1 MKVAPKPWWR
11 EMLAALKSDKEKF
24 AIFVEEQAAS
34 GRYLK
39 SGDRIEA
46 VIRTPDR
53 AIDLGKQELLVSG

>member
-1 MKVAPKPWWR
+1 MKLAPKIKWQ

-46 VIRTPDR
+46 TIRTPDGV
-53 AIDLGKQELLVSG
+53 IDLGKQELLVSG